1 MEKLT
6 LFLLFGNILQENAF
20 DDDQT
25 NKNQNMNGGYLIANN
40 PNSND
45 GKIYSTMF
53 SSRPNIKYFD
63 VYSPPI
69 STK

>member
-1 MEKLT
+1 MEKLVT
-6 LFLLFGNILQENAF
+6 LFLLFANVLQENGLDA
-20 DDDQT
+20 QT
-25 NKNQNMNGGYLIANN
+25 MKNGNMNGEYLIAN

-45 GKIYSTMF
+45 GKKYSTLY
-53 SSRPNIKYFD
+53 SNRPNIKYFD